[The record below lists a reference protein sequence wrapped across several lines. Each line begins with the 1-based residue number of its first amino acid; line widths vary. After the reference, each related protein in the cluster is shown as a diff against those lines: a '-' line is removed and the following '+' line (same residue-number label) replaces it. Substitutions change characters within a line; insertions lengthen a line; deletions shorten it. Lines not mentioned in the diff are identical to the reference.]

1 MRDEAWLK
9 LSRSFVTSLD
19 DTVARMCM
27 WRPRRSTWTFP
38 GLPFMHF
45 WIETSLMNAFVSVI
59 SLVISS
65 WGINSCLS
73 ISRPNLLTVSLEHN
87 STCSR
92 NIWLLSHDGNRIMG
106 DIVALMEPITIVI
119 SPNVTKMPRH
129 WCSKPFYI
137 SPVTCL
143 TKSAYK
149 VVSYRNPTLIGI

>member
-1 MRDEAWLK
+1 MWQHFIYGYNVAAQNWIKVSQPDWSEEMRDEALLK
-9 LSRSFVTSLD
+9 VSQSFVTSLD
-19 DTVARMCM
+19 DTVTLMCLR
-27 WRPRRSTWTFP
+27 RPRRSTWTFP

-65 WGINSCLS
+65 WGINSYFS

-92 NIWLLSHDGNRIMG
+92 NIWLLWHDGNRIMG

-119 SPNVTKMPRH
+119 SPNVTKNA
-129 WCSKPFYI
+129 K
-137 SPVTCL
+137 
-143 TKSAYK
+143 
-149 VVSYRNPTLIGI
+149 TLV